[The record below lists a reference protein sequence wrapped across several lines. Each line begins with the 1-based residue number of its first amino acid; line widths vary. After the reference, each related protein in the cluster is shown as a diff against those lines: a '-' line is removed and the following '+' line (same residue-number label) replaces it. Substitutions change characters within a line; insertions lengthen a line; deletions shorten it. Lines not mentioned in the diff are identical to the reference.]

1 MIWFKFSCRKYSTF
15 ASFLFFLWREN
26 YIFCFFFFFFKMFF
40 HRITYVHMSLNS
52 LINWG
57 VALRELAFI
66 YCLSSDYVLV
76 ISLKGSILS
85 LFLKERDFICETHNS
100 QVTPKFT
107 PNFWWFLLLFW
118 AWCDSVSLKI
128 NLSCFPQIGVYITT
142 VHAITLFGSKFTHFI
157 S

>member
-1 MIWFKFSCRKYSTF
+1 MWFDSNSLVASAALLHLFYFFMARKLY
-15 ASFLFFLWREN
+15 FLL
-26 YIFCFFFFFFKMFF
+26 FFFFFKMFF

-85 LFLKERDFICETHNS
+85 LFLNERDFICETHNS